1 MSQPDPLSEA
11 LRSVQ
16 LSGAIFLD
24 AELSAPWGF
33 AAPPASTG
41 AHLIAPS
48 AEHLVLFH
56 LLIDGE
62 ASARLPGQAR
72 LPLAAGDIAVLPM
85 GDAHELW
92 NGRVSRLTDSS
103 ALLPRILAE
112 GTVAERGGGGGRL
125 TKFICGYIGC
135 DRLARR
141 LFLSG
146 LPPLF
151 KVNIRRGPSGAWI
164 ESTIR
169 HLAAE
174 RGPAIAGRSALLAK
188 LAEALFIETLRLYM
202 ADLPRQRTGWLA
214 AARDPA
220 VGAALGAVH
229 RERLDGSIPG
239 GTVRPLAHRVRG
251 TVQPAARRGAAR
263 LCRALPHATRRAAAR
278 DHRRAGSAGGAER
291 RLRVRGRLQPG
302 LQARVRP
309 AARALPDAA
318 PVDAPCGRHAAG
330 LRSRRGSIGVVT
342 ARKVLAQKVLYG
354 RNLPLSTTLTRSPFG
369 SDSRR
374 MSMEKSIALMIPSP
388 NSSWISSLMVV
399 P

>member
-188 LAEALFIETLRLYM
+188 LAQALFIETLRLYM

-229 RERLDGSIPG
+229 RDPASAWTVASLAARSGLSRTVFAERFSRLLGEA
-239 GTVRPLAHRVRG
+239 PLAYV
-251 TVQPAARRGAAR
+251 ARCRMQLGAR
-263 LCRALPHATRRAAAR
+263 LLETTDEPVLQVALNAGYESEAAFNRAFKREFDLPPARYRTLRRSTPRAAATPP
-278 DHRRAGSAGGAER
+278 GSG
-291 RLRVRGRLQPG
+291 
-302 LQARVRP
+302 P
-309 AARALPDAA
+309 AA
-318 PVDAPCGRHAAG
+318 
-330 LRSRRGSIGVVT
+330 
-342 ARKVLAQKVLYG
+342 AR
-354 RNLPLSTTLTRSPFG
+354 
-369 SDSRR
+369 
-374 MSMEKSIALMIPSP
+374 
-388 NSSWISSLMVV
+388 
-399 P
+399 